1 MVHCG
6 LIVART
12 EILFDYVLSNTPP
25 MTFTGHTLPAIV
37 ERKRAWE
44 ILLEAEGNGVN
55 LGGVDG
61 ERTMTTFDQRST
73 QLGSFSPPRVDDNGR
88 ASDREHR
95 RGSCGQ

>member
-12 EILFDYVLSNTPP
+12 EMLFDYVLSNTPP

-37 ERKRAWE
+37 ERKHVWE
-44 ILLEAEGNGVN
+44 ILFAVEGNGVN

-61 ERTMTTFDQRST
+61 ERMMTTSDQRST
-73 QLGSFSPPRVDDNGR
+73 AAWIFPATTGR
-88 ASDREHR
+88 R
-95 RGSCGQ
+95 